1 MQGQAETAG
10 ERMMLRAAQLQ
21 HATVLA
27 LRRMEPETDWE
38 KLADEMD
45 VFSYKQL
52 MKILNGTAHMSFRD
66 VVMLSEK
73 FGPLFLFSKPVSQV
87 FEQDEP
93 FWPFPTRPRS
103 AG

>member
-1 MQGQAETAG
+1 MQEQAETAS

-38 KLADEMD
+38 KLAAEMD
-45 VFSYKQL
+45 VISYKQL
-52 MKILNGTAHMSFRD
+52 MKILNGSAHMSFRD

-73 FGPLFLFSKPVSQV
+73 FGPLFLFSKPVSEV

-93 FWPFPTRPRS
+93 FWPFPTPRRS
-103 AG
+103 TG

>member
-1 MQGQAETAG
+1 MQEQAETAG

-38 KLADEMD
+38 ELAQETD
-45 VFSYKQL
+45 VISYKQL

-73 FGPLFLFSKPVSQV
+73 FGPLFLFSEQVSQV
-87 FEQDEP
+87 FERDEP
-93 FWPFPTRPRS
+93 FWPFPTPRRS